1 MTAPPAPSI
10 PQRHSLVDQV
20 VAILRSGIS
29 GSRWHGELPSEAALC
44 RELQVSRVTLR
55 KALAQL
61 IHERWL
67 TAGGRGHHHR
77 IRRKA
82 PAPPVVSGR
91 VLRVLSP
98 YSLPVS
104 GAVLHS
110 AMETFAEHVARSGY
124 RVEFEHRPQL
134 FQRHQPAGLRRLAD
148 LPDTAGWLLFYSTE
162 PMQRWFAAS
171 GTPCVVAGDLHE
183 GVNLPCVYWD
193 TRAAARHAVGRFLA
207 NGHRDLVYL
216 IAEHTSLADRRASVV
231 FAEEAVRLGARARI
245 VSHSG
250 DMQSVRAALDH
261 LVPMRPRPT
270 GYFTASSE
278 CSLTALC
285 YFLGHGLRIP
295 DTVAIIA
302 GWSDEYMDQTVP
314 TIARYR
320 VDGMKL
326 GRKLGRLFVET
337 LTNGAGKGR
346 SIRILPDFVKGGTLG
361 QSATP
366 KLGAT

>member
-10 PQRHSLVDQV
+10 PQRLSLVDQV
-20 VAILRSGIS
+20 VAILRSGITE
-29 GSRWHGELPSEAALC
+29 SRWHGELPSEAALC

-55 KALAQL
+55 KAITQL
-61 IHERWL
+61 VRERWL

-82 PAPPVVSGR
+82 AALPVVSGR
-91 VLRVLSP
+91 AIRVLTP

-110 AMETFAEHVARSGY
+110 AVETFAEHVARSGY

-134 FQRHQPAGLRRLAD
+134 FQRHQPAELRRLAA

-162 PMQRWFAAS
+162 PMQRWFASS
-171 GTPCVVAGDLHE
+171 GSPCVVAGDLHD

-193 TRAAARHAVGRFLA
+193 TRAAARHAVGRFVA
-207 NGHRDLVYL
+207 SGHRDLVYL

-231 FAEEAVRLGARARI
+231 FADEARRLGARAHI
-245 VSHSG
+245 VRHSG
-250 DMQSVRAALDH
+250 DMPSVRAALDQI
-261 LVPMRPRPT
+261 LTMRPRPT

-295 DTVAIIA
+295 EAAAIIA
-302 GWSDEYMDQTVP
+302 GWSDEYMDQTIP
-314 TIARYR
+314 TLARYR

-326 GRKLGRLFVET
+326 GRKLGRLFVEA
-337 LTNGAGKGR
+337 LTRGAGKGR
-346 SIRILPDFVKGGTLG
+346 SIRILPDFVNGGTFG
-361 QSATP
+361 VS
-366 KLGAT
+366 GARKPGES